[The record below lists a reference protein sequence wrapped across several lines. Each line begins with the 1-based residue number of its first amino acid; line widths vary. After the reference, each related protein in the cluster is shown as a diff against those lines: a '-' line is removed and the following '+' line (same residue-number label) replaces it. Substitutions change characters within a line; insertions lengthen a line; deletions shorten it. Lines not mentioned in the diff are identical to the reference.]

1 MRVLLEEKM
10 TKLHRVIFITL
21 VPWVLGISACSDSN
35 MPETDAAASDAAASD
50 AAVSEEASS
59 LLPSG
64 TIDRLAERSA
74 PRFADGTS
82 APSLIVDPS
91 WPKPLPNNWRIG
103 QVGGIAVDS
112 HDNIWVYHRPRSLS
126 RSASAGLGVAGTN
139 ADGVPVDG
147 LGNPRVFAD
156 QTAGCCVP
164 APSVLKFDQE
174 GTLLDAWGGP
184 QDPGFLENNCRAEDG
199 CDWPGREHGLFVDHN
214 DFVYISGNG
223 TNFTGQFP
231 WAATYGDDSHILKFT
246 AEGEFIY
253 QMGYAG
259 MEGPD
264 SENIDRGPNGTPQPY
279 LVADFSVDPSNNR
292 LYVADGYGNRRILI
306 ADAETGLY
314 IGHFGAYGQ
323 NPVDD
328 PDGTEIDPYDAGPWA
343 GDFQAG
349 NLKPMFFRSPL
360 HCAIVSADGML
371 YACDRGNNRIQVFNV
386 SEIGGPCSNPDAEE
400 GVCGF
405 VKDIYVA
412 PQSASGTAVSATLST
427 DSDQSCLYVGDLA
440 NGVFYIINRDN
451 FEELDRIGRSGR
463 QIGEFHWIHA
473 LTVDSQG
480 NVYTGEVDT
489 GQRIQK
495 FVRYG
500 EEAGCS
506 GGGTAEIGLYSL
518 NR

>member
-1 MRVLLEEKM
+1 MTNLKRVSFNGLCICLLG
-10 TKLHRVIFITL
+10 L
-21 VPWVLGISACSDSN
+21 VGCSDSDSGDSAQTVA
-35 MPETDAAASDAAASD
+35 PATLAAAD
-50 AAVSEEASS
+50 S
-59 LLPSG
+59 LGRG
-64 TIDRLAERSA
+64 TGGVIARLAERSA
-74 PRFADGTS
+74 PRFSDGTT

-147 LGNPRVFAD
+147 LGNPRPFAD

-174 GTLLDAWGGP
+174 GTLLDSWGGP

-246 AEGEFIY
+246 ADGDFIW

-279 LVADFSVDPSNNR
+279 LVADFSVDPSTNR
-292 LYVADGYGNRRILI
+292 LYIADGYGNRRILI

-314 IGHFGAYGQ
+314 VGHFGAYGQ

-360 HCAIVSADGML
+360 HCAIVSTDGML
-371 YACDRGNNRIQVFNV
+371 YACDRGNNRVQVFNV
-386 SEIGGPCSNPDAEE
+386 SEIGGRCSNPNAEA

-412 PQSASGTAVSATLST
+412 PHTASGTAVSATLST
-427 DSDQSCLYVGDLA
+427 DPDQSCLYVGDLA
-440 NGVFYIINRDN
+440 NGTFYIVNREN

-463 QIGEFHWIHA
+463 QVGEFHWIHA
-473 LTVDSQG
+473 LDVDSQG

-489 GQRIQK
+489 GQRVQK
-495 FVRYG
+495 FARYG
-500 EEAGCS
+500 GESGCS
-506 GGGTAEIGLYSL
+506 GSGSIEVGLYSL